1 MNDQILTS
9 FSIITSF
16 HDKSKSVMDSFLHFL
31 K

>member
-16 HDKSKSVMDSFLHFL
+16 HDKSKSVMDSFLSNC
-31 K
+31 